1 MATTFLLRKFCCRE
15 NRETAHKVRYSFPG
29 PRGGWKTATR
39 ALVKELVLLYRAKL
53 LDTPAAT
60 FGIFSGLEVTHV
72 NFLFLLFAHITF
84 LSCVYGFGFCL
95 RRIVAV
101 PLRPSRLGSGRPN
114 GSAYLSNAS
123 AVELH
128 APQNLRP
135 SYPATNSPAP
145 Y

>member
-1 MATTFLLRKFCCRE
+1 MATTFLLRKFCWRE

-39 ALVKELVLLYRAKL
+39 ALVKEFVLLYRAKL

-101 PLRPSRLGSGRPN
+101 PYDLLVWDQVVQTDQLIFRTL
-114 GSAYLSNAS
+114 L
-123 AVELH
+123 
-128 APQNLRP
+128 
-135 SYPATNSPAP
+135 
-145 Y
+145 